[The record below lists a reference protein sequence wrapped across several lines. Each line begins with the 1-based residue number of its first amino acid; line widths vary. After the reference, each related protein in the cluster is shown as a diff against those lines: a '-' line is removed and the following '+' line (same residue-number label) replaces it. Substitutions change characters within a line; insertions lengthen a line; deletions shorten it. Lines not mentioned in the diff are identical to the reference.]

1 MAIVELGST
10 QPYIHCD
17 CGIYSHTYTVTVVS
31 TAVDHCH
38 GQDIDAWRCY
48 DMETLSTKLALC
60 EGNPPVTGGFQ
71 SQKASDVEF

>member
-1 MAIVELGST
+1 MFKEVELLW
-10 QPYIHCD
+10 PLLNLARH
-17 CGIYSHTYTVTVVS
+17 SHIYTVTVVS

-48 DMETLSTKLALC
+48 GMETPSTKLALC